1 MRFLWD
7 IVRLLVV
14 SSALIG
20 ADGAPFSSTDGAT
33 LEKRYTASN
42 VGTCSGGMWSV
53 AEANASFNS
62 HFSTDFTTASVIGQ
76 DLGISVNT
84 IGAGTYSP
92 YARQFKQANTIL
104 TSGVGLKMVVPGGQ
118 AGNAPDPNTGDPTI
132 TSSQVTTNYDDVL
145 YASVR
150 TVAMLSDVAGT
161 VAGQSRA
168 CRTLHETI
176 MLTFACQVS
185 SFTPMT
191 LRKPILRS
199 GPSYPLRFGTR
210 ISAPGL

>member
-20 ADGAPFSSTDGAT
+20 ADGAPFSSTDRAT
-33 LEKRYTASN
+33 LEKRYTASS

-53 AEANASFNS
+53 AEANTTFNS
-62 HFSTDFTTASVIGQ
+62 HFSVDFSTAVKIPN
-76 DLGISVNT
+76 DLAVSVNT

-92 YARQFKQANTIL
+92 YARQFTLANTVL
-104 TSGVGLKMVVPGGQ
+104 TSGVGLKMIVPGGQ
-118 AGNAPDPNTGDPTI
+118 AGNAPDAVTGDPTV
-132 TSSQVTTNYDDVL
+132 TSSQVITSYDDVL

-161 VAGQSRA
+161 VAGQSCP
-168 CRTLHETI
+168 CRTLHETF

-185 SFTPMT
+185 SSTPMT
-191 LRKPILRS
+191 LKKPILRS
-199 GPSYPLRFGTR
+199 DPFYPPRSGTR